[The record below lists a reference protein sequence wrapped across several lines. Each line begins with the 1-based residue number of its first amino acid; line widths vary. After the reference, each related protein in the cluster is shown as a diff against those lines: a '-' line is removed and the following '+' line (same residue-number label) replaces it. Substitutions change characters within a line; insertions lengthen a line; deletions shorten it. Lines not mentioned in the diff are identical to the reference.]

1 MTWQRGRDG
10 TAPSPP
16 PPPTHTTPTPVCAAS
31 TAFRPLTLLPS
42 RCCGLFGSATRIDM
56 LWLTAAVAHL
66 PTLCRLHTNMFMGG
80 PMVPSGKSEFLSKP
94 TLAMLPEIVE
104 ALQVGIADPK
114 LPV

>member
-1 MTWQRGRDG
+1 
-10 TAPSPP
+10 
-16 PPPTHTTPTPVCAAS
+16 
-31 TAFRPLTLLPS
+31 
-42 RCCGLFGSATRIDM
+42 
-56 LWLTAAVAHL
+56 
-66 PTLCRLHTNMFMGG
+66 MFMGG